1 MLLGESIRSIV
12 AEHIEDVAVEYDWG
26 WLFLQVKTRNP
37 SRGPWRLSDVV
48 ADGGG
53 LHSLYRA
60 HIALR
65 DVDARLELHLEG
77 HIAVNDLLAELLI
90 PLGPRSADLCERVSN
105 GLQIPVEEVM
115 SFLARLTVR
124 EAALRDDIRS
134 VNVATLGE
142 RTGRLTMSTI
152 STVYNQIIDAISRAM
167 EHELGSEARF
177 CYIVSPNDVP
187 NSLRDR
193 VNRKRLTRVTLDRQ
207 RRILTPP
214 IGLLL
219 APVLDRDATE
229 ITDLERKMREAGAP
243 SELVERARSLR
254 ANASRR
260 EIELLAKSLEAEDA
274 RLVDLQERLLT
285 TAVASA
291 SVHRGQPRAAAHVFN
306 NLLTSV
312 HANSGVLDPHGL
324 FSQDPML
331 LLGEICELS
340 DQCKCDW
347 GA

>member
-1 MLLGESIRSIV
+1 
-12 AEHIEDVAVEYDWG
+12 
-26 WLFLQVKTRNP
+26 
-37 SRGPWRLSDVV
+37 
-48 ADGGG
+48 
-53 LHSLYRA
+53 
-60 HIALR
+60 
-65 DVDARLELHLEG
+65 LEG

-90 PLGPRSADLCERVSN
+90 PLGPRSADLCDRVSN
-105 GLQIPVEEVM
+105 GLAIPVAEVVQ
-115 SFLARLTVR
+115 FLARVTVR
-124 EAALRDDIRS
+124 EAALRNDIRS
-134 VNVATLGE
+134 VNVAPLGE

-167 EHELGSEARF
+167 EHELGPEARF
-177 CYIVSPNDVP
+177 CYIVNPNEVP

-207 RRILTPP
+207 HRILTPP
-214 IGLLL
+214 IGVLL

-229 ITDLERKMREAGAP
+229 ITDLERKMLEAGAP
-243 SELVERARSLR
+243 TALVERARSLR
-254 ANASRR
+254 ANASRQ
-260 EIELLAKSLEAEDA
+260 EIELLAKSLEADDA

-291 SVHRGQPRAAAHVFN
+291 SVYRGQPRAAAHVFN
-306 NLLTSV
+306 NLLAAV

-331 LLGEICELS
+331 LLGQICELS